1 MASSELKQLE
11 RELEAAALQLSIA
24 DRELTN
30 LSKTDPSRSAEVSEA
45 RVVSAA
51 KSALAVDVTAPI
63 GQLLDGSKP
72 HPMLEADT
80 QGQWHAFIGR
90 VRSQLALDRPPS
102 RIVGPLSKRGD
113 DPDRKVVEPGRRL
126 ASGRPVLA
134 GDPPMPGNDL
144 RRPKR
149 RTGAAAAVLVVAV
162 GIGLG
167 AVLLAVSW
175 LADDGGCEGLGC
187 NLSALGEQASSNN
200 DRREPTTTTERSIG
214 DGATSQ
220 GGISASEATT
230 TDAGDGD
237 AAAAGP
243 ASTELQGDGRAVSTT
258 VARTTAAPTS
268 ASQDASSSTEPTTA
282 SSAPTSQ
289 ATTTAAPSTS
299 ALQRVTAATDRPTTT
314 ARATTTTAPTTTA
327 AEATTT
333 TRPPTT
339 TTTAAPVNGGGIA
352 CPSGSPTLS
361 LNVVRVASDDV
372 LNIRLGPSTGF
383 SIISS
388 FANDATGVQVYGG
401 ETSGSWVMVQLPGVA
416 VGTTNGC
423 GWAHSAF
430 LAAPGTPI
438 QV

>member
-11 RELEAAALQLSIA
+11 RELEAAAVQLSIA
-24 DRELTN
+24 DKELTN
-30 LSKTDPSRSAEVSEA
+30 LSKTDPGRSAEVSEA

-63 GQLLDGSKP
+63 GQLLDGSRP

-90 VRSQLALDRPPS
+90 VRSQLGLDRPPS
-102 RIVGPLSKRGD
+102 RIVGPLSKRGE

-162 GIGLG
+162 GVGLG

-187 NLSALGEQASSNN
+187 NLSALGEQASSND
-200 DRREPTTTTERSIG
+200 DRRESTTTTERSIG
-214 DGATSQ
+214 DGGTAQ

-230 TDAGDGD
+230 TSTAPETGD
-237 AAAAGP
+237 AADGS
-243 ASTELQGDGRAVSTT
+243 ASTERERNGRATTTT
-258 VARTTAAPTS
+258 VARTTTAPTS
-268 ASQDASSSTEPTTA
+268 AAQDAGSTTERSSASST
-282 SSAPTSQ
+282 PTSR

-299 ALQRVTAATDRPTTT
+299 APQRITATTDRPTTT
-314 ARATTTTAPTTTA
+314 ARATTTAAPTTTA
-327 AEATTT
+327 PETTTT
-333 TRPPTT
+333 TRPATT

-352 CPSGSPTLS
+352 CPSGNPTLS

-372 LNIRLGPSTGF
+372 LNIRLGPGTGF

-388 FANDATGVQVYGG
+388 FAYDATGVQVYGG

-438 QV
+438 